1 MYGLGVSQR
10 TNWMGYQPIARQK
23 SHTLTHSS
31 TYYTQVIDSSQ
42 PPTNIIGLGE
52 ETEGNT
58 FRMQILYTHRMVGI
72 EPLEV

>member
-1 MYGLGVSQR
+1 MDSELVRQR
-10 TNWMGYQPIARQK
+10 TNWMEYQPIARQNHTH
-23 SHTLTHSS
+23 SHTS

-58 FRMQILYTHRMVGI
+58 FRMQILYTHRTVGI
-72 EPLEV
+72 KPLEV